1 MHRMNGDW
9 KRTSGGLRGRRVVED
24 LTECLLFLTPASVRG
39 IPCAMGGESGPELKL
54 FRLVQT
60 RAGISRRK
68 AQELVEAGEVTL
80 NGEVVEDPFHIPEF
94 QTITSLHVRGH
105 PLSVD
110 RIVYQIYRY
119 HKPEG
124 VLCSHDDPHYGNTL
138 GRILRAEGFIGY
150 TWAGR
155 LDQDAEGLIL
165 LTNDGKLVHA
175 LTHPRYEVE
184 KVYHV
189 WLSSR
194 PSRKTLDRMFVEMRA
209 GIEDEGETLRI
220 LKGESDGR
228 SSYVILTLVE
238 GKKHEIKR
246 LFAHYGF
253 QVARLRRVAIG
264 PVALSEL
271 EPRRFSRLGEDEEE
285 LLYRYARAHG
295 ATSLGTDPGRI
306 L

>member
-1 MHRMNGDW
+1 
-9 KRTSGGLRGRRVVED
+9 
-24 LTECLLFLTPASVRG
+24 
-39 IPCAMGGESGPELKL
+39 MGGEGGPELKL

-68 AQELVEAGEVTL
+68 AQELIEAGEVTL
-80 NGEVVEDPFHIPEF
+80 NGVVVEDPFSIPDF
-94 QTITSLHVRGH
+94 QTATSLHLRGH
-105 PLSVD
+105 PLSID
-110 RIVYQIYRY
+110 RIVYRIYRY

-150 TWAGR
+150 TWTGR

-165 LTNDGKLVHA
+165 LTNDGELVHA

-194 PSRKTLDRMFVEMRA
+194 PSCKTLDRMFEEMRT
-209 GIEDEGETLRI
+209 GIEDEGEMLRI
-220 LKGESDGR
+220 FKGESDGR
-228 SSYVILTLVE
+228 SPYVILTLVE

-246 LFAHYGF
+246 LFAHYGLK
-253 QVARLRRVAIG
+253 VTRLRRVAIG
-264 PVALSEL
+264 PVALSGL
-271 EPRRFSRLGEDEEE
+271 EAGRFSRIGEDEGE

-295 ATSLGTDPGRI
+295 ATSLGTDPDRI

>member
-1 MHRMNGDW
+1 
-9 KRTSGGLRGRRVVED
+9 
-24 LTECLLFLTPASVRG
+24 
-39 IPCAMGGESGPELKL
+39 MGEKAGSELKL

-68 AQELVEAGEVTL
+68 AQELIEAGEVAL
-80 NGEVVEDPFHIPEF
+80 NGEVVEDPFYIPES
-94 QTITSLHVRGH
+94 QIISSLHLRGH
-105 PLSVD
+105 PLSIE
-110 RIVYQIYRY
+110 RIVYRTYRY
-119 HKPEG
+119 HKPGG

-165 LTNDGKLVHA
+165 LTNDGGLVHG

-189 WLSSR
+189 WLSSS
-194 PSRKTLDRMFVEMRA
+194 PSRKMLARMFEEMRA
-209 GIEDEGETLRI
+209 GIEDQEETLRI
-220 LKGESDGR
+220 LKGESGGR
-228 SSYVILTLVE
+228 SRHVILTLVE

-264 PVALSEL
+264 PVALSGL
-271 EPRRFSRLGEDEEE
+271 EPGGFSRLGEGEEE